1 VLAPDDTRPMASI
14 ETSSRRSAL
23 ATVVL
28 VGLAAWLFIAH
39 PALRGQADHYSLLA
53 SLALLAA
60 VCVLYVTE
68 WLIHGLLPALVAG
81 AVFLA
86 APRIEV
92 DDTFTSLVLLNE
104 LIFIAT
110 LGLVFLI
117 WSELGQ
123 TRFALLFWILAALG
137 ALVTLTVLAAGA
149 RHAGQLLAANSTAE
163 AAVPL
168 QRICQASAMFLII
181 GVLLGVWRAYRGR
194 LGGRG
199 TRATALGLAMLAP
212 AAAFGVASG
221 VFSVTLDDVLNG
233 PHWDSF
239 PREVWGWLRQ
249 PALLEGVGDRLWGPW
264 WLVASS
270 GALGLW
276 RLVARGYRQRQKGEM
291 PLAWPLAL
299 GLLTALPLFGPLASS
314 GAALLALRFFSVF
327 LPVFGVADLLYLLGE
342 ELALGVP
349 AATPAVPRA

>member
-1 VLAPDDTRPMASI
+1 LFSPDDTRPMASI

-23 ATVVL
+23 AIVVL
-28 VGLAAWLFIAH
+28 VALAAWLFIAH
-39 PALRGQADHYSLLA
+39 PAVRGQADHYSLLA

-60 VCVLYVTE
+60 VCVLYVAE

-81 AVFLA
+81 AVFLG
-86 APRIEV
+86 APRFEV

-110 LGLVFLI
+110 LGLVLLI

-137 ALVTLTVLAAGA
+137 ALVALTALAAEA
-149 RHAGQLLAANSTAE
+149 RHTGQLLAGNSLAE
-163 AAVPL
+163 AGAPL
-168 QRICQASAMFLII
+168 QRVCQASAVFLII
-181 GVLLGVWRAYRGR
+181 GVLIGVWRAYRGR
-194 LGGRG
+194 IGSRA
-199 TRATALGLAMLAP
+199 TRAAALGIALLVP

-221 VFSVTLDDVLNG
+221 VFSITLDDVLTG
-233 PHWDSF
+233 ARWRAF
-239 PREVWGWLRQ
+239 PREVWQWLGQSR
-249 PALLEGVGDRLWGPW
+249 LLESVEARLWGPW

-314 GAALLALRFFSVF
+314 GAALLTLRFFSVL
-327 LPVFGVADLLYLLGE
+327 LPVFGAADLLYLLGE